1 VCNNLLPNTLSCK
14 NTPVDLSTGVFT
26 LVEQGG
32 SNPRPSECHAGKEQP
47 RGVMMMHYI
56 MLPEEMGPAKGVVCV
71 IMCYG
76 MASLLSRN
84 AARMLHDF
92 CGDD

>member
-1 VCNNLLPNTLSCK
+1 
-14 NTPVDLSTGVFT
+14 
-26 LVEQGG
+26 
-32 SNPRPSECHAGKEQP
+32 
-47 RGVMMMHYI
+47 MMHYI

-92 CGDD
+92 CGDDCPWPWQSGSLAHLQMPPRPLYRLMQHLLAEQNEVGQRPSQAPKSLMTDV